1 MRIDGHPWEHAPS
14 GSTTHPSRQ
23 QAGAVASN
31 KAFRMKSS
39 RVSGVNPS
47 LAKASA
53 AVMRYGFCFV
63 VFIWFDRTL
72 IARRTPQAFPWSLPE
87 DHTPEKCTAPFPW
100 GGIHT
105 FSNPPRAPLQR
116 RHTEQGVPNASEAH
130 RLSLAWA
137 SEPTRKVLQPIDR
150 AITSSATESTEAIK
164 RVFHP

>member
-1 MRIDGHPWEHAPS
+1 MRIDGHPWLHAPS

-63 VFIWFDRTL
+63 VFIWFDRAS
-72 IARRTPQAFPWSLPE
+72 IARQIPPLPMEPDGKSGFDEMTSTLSVGRNPHVCQSTPSTGA
-87 DHTPEKCTAPFPW
+87 EKTHSARGSYCFGSAKGF
-100 GGIHT
+100 GG
-105 FSNPPRAPLQR
+105 
-116 RHTEQGVPNASEAH
+116 
-130 RLSLAWA
+130 LSLGAN
-137 SEPTRKVLQPIDR
+137 
-150 AITSSATESTEAIK
+150 TES
-164 RVFHP
+164 